1 MSQKYINALYI
12 ITKLFCHNTIS
23 LTHLITNF
31 LAWEEVHLLWMQCIF
46 VLYVLWGINVVK
58 DCRTLW
64 TNELFTFVM
73 NSCMKVKIFSSNIF
87 FANRASLVCFYVL
100 MVFFLVYY
108 HFLLAQ
114 FLRTT
119 FITIKLLTPMFKTN
133 VFF

>member
-12 ITKLFCHNTIS
+12 ITKLFFHNTIS

-31 LAWEEVHLLWMQCIF
+31 LAWEEVHLLWIQCIF
-46 VLYVLWGINVVK
+46 VLYVLWGIHVVK
-58 DCRTLW
+58 ILQNTSNRW
-64 TNELFTFVM
+64 TIYFCHEFLYEG
-73 NSCMKVKIFSSNIF
+73 KIFNYNIF
-87 FANRASLVCFYVL
+87 FANRTSLVCFYVL

-114 FLRTT
+114 FWRTT
-119 FITIKLLTPMFKTN
+119 FITIKLLTAMFKTN